1 MENERFEVVL
11 INDGEA
17 FEAKEAKVAPCTND
31 ICKWVDYCSGGCQG
45 DVCGVDF
52 TG

>member
-1 MENERFEVVL
+1 MENNRFEIVL
-11 INDGEA
+11 LNDGA
-17 FEAKEAKVAPCTND
+17 VFEAKEAAEPCTND
-31 ICKWVDYCSGGCQG
+31 ICTLVDYCSGGCQG